1 MIIYNPAMM
10 ETVNPFVC
18 VKLLNIVNVFLDRF
32 LDRTGITEKEKS
44 EESVIY
50 NNFIIFKYILS
61 LHTHVSNLLP

>member
-1 MIIYNPAMM
+1 MM